1 MLCKKEKDFEIQKPL
16 MHILSVDLP
25 LCIVLYR
32 STKRNAHS
40 LSKLAKCRIKLFLNE
55 DIQNRKKRTS
65 NLVQH
70 SSQIRFEIMIL

>member
-25 LCIVLYR
+25 LCIVLYS

-55 DIQNRKKRTS
+55 NI
-65 NLVQH
+65 
-70 SSQIRFEIMIL
+70 